1 VQGDALDAGRAGGD
15 FRTFDGN
22 PVTYPMRGMW
32 PTGAGTGVRAFLG
45 DWGQFVL
52 AVRQDITLKVSNEA
66 VIQDNTG
73 AIVYNSFQQDLTF
86 LRLTFRCGWQ
96 VGNTINQDQPTE
108 ASRYPVVALRTA
120 A

>member
-1 VQGDALDAGRAGGD
+1 MGRANGS
-15 FRTFDGN
+15 FSEFDGN
-22 PVTYPMRGMW
+22 PVSYPMRGMW

-52 AVRQDITLKVSNEA
+52 AVRQDITLKTSSEA

-86 LRLTFRCGWQ
+86 LRLTFRAGWQ
-96 VGNTINQDQPTE
+96 VANTVNQDQPTE
-108 ASRYPVVALRTA
+108 ASRYPVTVLRTA